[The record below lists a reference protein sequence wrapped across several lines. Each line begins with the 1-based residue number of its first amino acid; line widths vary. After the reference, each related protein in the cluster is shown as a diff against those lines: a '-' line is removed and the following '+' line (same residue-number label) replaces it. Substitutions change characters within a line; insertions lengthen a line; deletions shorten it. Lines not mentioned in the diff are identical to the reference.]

1 MRKII
6 YSLAIVFVT
15 SMALPVVAQNS
26 KEAQTNTKKECVK
39 SDCKDKTNCPK
50 SKDCKKDSCTKA
62 QNCDNSKK
70 CTKSNDGKCSKD
82 QKNCTKNKK

>member
-15 SMALPVVAQNS
+15 SMALPAVAQNTTQ
-26 KEAQTNTKKECVK
+26 AQPKAKKECVK
-39 SDCKDKTNCPK
+39 SDCKDKDNCSK
-50 SKDCKKDSCTKA
+50 QKDCKKA
-62 QNCDNSKK
+62 QGCDKSKK
-70 CTKSNDGKCSKD
+70 CTKSDNKCSNT